1 MAHDKSKIIPAVLED
16 IQNGLSLRY
25 ACEKHKMS
33 AANFLL
39 WVDADPALAKQYAR
53 AREVQAEYY
62 ADEIIRIADSSQDA
76 VKGRLQ
82 VDARKWIAS
91 KLLPKKFGDRIDMT
105 SNGEKLPPVQIIL
118 PPADGDGKP

>member
-1 MAHDKSKIIPAVLED
+1 MAHDKSVIIPAVLED
-16 IQNGLSLRY
+16 IQNGLSLRA

-39 WVDADPALAKQYAR
+39 WVDADETLAKHYAR

-62 ADEIIRIADSSQDA
+62 ADDIIRIADSTQDA

-91 KLLPKKFGDRIDMT
+91 KLLPKKFGDRVDVT
-105 SNGEKLPPVQIIL
+105 SGGDKLEGNTIHITREVI
-118 PPADGDGKP
+118 GGK

>member
-1 MAHDKSKIIPAVLED
+1 MAHDKSIIIPAVLED
-16 IQNGLSLRY
+16 IQNGLSLRA

-39 WVDADPALAKQYAR
+39 WVDKDEALAKQYAR
-53 AREVQAEYY
+53 AREVQAEFY
-62 ADEIIRIADSSQDA
+62 ADEIIRIADSTQDA

-91 KLLPKKFGDRIDMT
+91 KLLPKKYGERVDLT
-105 SNGEKLPPVQIIL
+105 SAGEKI
-118 PPADGDGKP
+118 DGNTIHITREVIGGK

>member
-1 MAHDKSKIIPAVLED
+1 MAHDKKKIIPEVLED
-16 IQNGLSLRY
+16 IQNGLSLRQ
-25 ACEKHKMS
+25 AVEIHGINPS
-33 AANFLL
+33 TFLK
-39 WVDADPALAKQYAR
+39 WVDGDKELSQQYAR